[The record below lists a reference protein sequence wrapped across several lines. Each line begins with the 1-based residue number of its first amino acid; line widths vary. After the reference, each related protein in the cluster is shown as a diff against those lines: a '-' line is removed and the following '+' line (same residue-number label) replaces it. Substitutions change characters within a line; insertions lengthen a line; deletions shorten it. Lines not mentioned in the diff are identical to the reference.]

1 MGDHNWPSGPDYT
14 RPFKLGSLHVDP
26 QANEIFD
33 DQRTITVRRKVME
46 ALALLAANADRVV
59 SKDEMLKRLWRAQ
72 PASDES
78 VTQIISELRRALGDT
93 NRPQRLIQTVPKR
106 GYRLV
111 VPAAASVAIG
121 PIAISP
127 QEPPAAAL
135 STPAIAAGIVD
146 RFSAKQF
153 MRQHWLAAITVALLA
168 QTALRMLIHHH

>member
-1 MGDHNWPSGPDYT
+1 MGDHIWPSGSDYT

-33 DQRTITVRRKVME
+33 GQRTLTVRRKVME

-59 SKDEMLKRLWRAQ
+59 SKDEMLARLWRAQ

-93 NRPQRLIQTVPKR
+93 NRPQRLIKTVPKR

-111 VPAAASVAIG
+111 VPAAA
-121 PIAISP
+121 PIAIEPVAIAP
-127 QEPPAAAL
+127 QAPPPSAL
-135 STPAIAAGIVD
+135 PAPAIAAGIMD
-146 RFSAKQF
+146 RFSARQF
-153 MRQHWLAAITVALLA
+153 MRQHWIAAITVALLA